1 MNTLTYQE
9 TVWQALQQLYTK
21 VVSFLPNLLVAI
33 IVLILG
39 WLIAIFLSKL
49 VLKVLEVVKIDV
61 LADQL
66 GMKNLSEKVGKT
78 LSLSKLGAWL
88 VKWFFFLGSFIAA
101 AEILG
106 LSGVSSFLFTDVLSY
121 AGNVVMAMA
130 ILLLGLLAAN
140 FFSGLVNHTV
150 KASGWQYG
158 GSLGAITKWAILIF
172 TIIAVLSQLRIANEF
187 IQDLFRAVIAMVAI
201 AGGIAFGL
209 GGRDHANKALDKIE
223 EHLTRH
229 N

>member
-209 GGRDHANKALDKIE
+209 GGKDHANKALDKIE

>member
-106 LSGVSSFLFTDVLSY
+106 LSGVSSFLFSDVLSY

-140 FFSGLVNHTV
+140 FFSGLINHTV

-209 GGRDHANKALDKIE
+209 GGKDHANKALDKIE